1 MLVLALDTAGPACA
15 VAVARS
21 GAAEPAILARAEE
34 RIGRGHAERLMPM
47 IESVL
52 REASASFGDIGRIV
66 VTTGPG
72 SFTGMRIGIAAAR
85 GLSLALDIP
94 AVGIGSLDALAYP
107 VVRANA
113 EGTAVA
119 ILDARRGEIY
129 ALAKNLAAGILTI
142 EAASMRAEELA
153 AKLASAARPLI
164 LTGAGAPLVAP
175 LLGAADVLIAGVGE
189 SPDIADVVALG
200 LSATWVRVPVPLYA
214 RSADAKPQS
223 AAVARR

>member
-1 MLVLALDTAGPACA
+1 MLVLALDTAGSNCA
-15 VAVARS
+15 VAVARPS
-21 GAAEPAILARAEE
+21 VDGVETLARAEE

-52 REASASFGDIGRIV
+52 RATSVSFDDLGRIA

-72 SFTGMRIGIAAAR
+72 SFTGVRIGIAAAR

-94 AVGIGSLDALAYP
+94 AVGIGSLEALALP
-107 VVRANA
+107 VCQANT

-119 ILDARRGEIY
+119 ILDARRGEVY
-129 ALAKNLAAGILTI
+129 ALAKNLAAGTLMI
-142 EAASMRAEELA
+142 EAAAMRAEDLA
-153 AKLASAARPLI
+153 TKLAIVGRPLI

-175 LLGAADVLIAGVGE
+175 LLGATDVMIAGMDE
-189 SPDIADVVALG
+189 SPDIADVATLG
-200 LSATWVRVPVPLYA
+200 LSATWVGAAVPLYA